1 MTIPV
6 NDMQPFAKQQIVVMV
21 VANIKQYRVVLYKKL
36 AEHLL
41 RNNIV
46 LRVVYSD
53 PSPTE
58 ASKRDSAELSLP
70 LGVKV
75 ARAYFLSDR
84 LLLQFLPLSL
94 LWRADLVVVVQS
106 NGYLMNYLLQ
116 LARLIGWRRL
126 AFWGHGYN
134 HQGVVTS
141 SSERLK
147 RWLAS
152 RVDWWFTYTHD
163 TGRYLAELG
172 FPGNRITVIENATD
186 TSAFAHEV
194 ADVSR
199 NDVVD
204 LRRQLGFPVNACSA
218 LFCGSLYADKQLG
231 FLVQVG
237 DELHR
242 KFSNF
247 RMIVIGD
254 GQQKEWLSDAAK
266 AKGWLRYCGPQFGSD
281 KAKFFAMSDFFL
293 HPGAVG
299 LSILDSFAAGL
310 PFITSDYD
318 KHGPE
323 MAYLEHEG
331 NGIMLPFKL
340 EAFVEGVGRVIEDR
354 DFLASLREGAR
365 AAGTRYTLENMVG
378 NVANGVVDY
387 LSSAH
392 YTRHF
397 RVIS

>member
-1 MTIPV
+1 MTATA
-6 NDMQPFAKQQIVVMV
+6 NEMLPFGERKLVVMV
-21 VANIKQYRVVLYKKL
+21 VANVKQFRVVFYEKL
-36 AEHLL
+36 AERLL
-41 RNNIV
+41 RSNIE

-58 ASKRDSAELSLP
+58 ASKRDSAELSSP
-70 LGVKV
+70 LGIKV

-84 LLLQFLPLSL
+84 LLLQALPLSL
-94 LWRADLVVVVQS
+94 LWRADLVVVVQA

-116 LARLIGWRRL
+116 LARLFGWRRL

-152 RVDWWFTYTHD
+152 KVDWWFTYTHN

-172 FPGNRITVIENATD
+172 FPKNQITVVENAID
-186 TSAFAHEV
+186 TSAFAHAV
-194 ADVSR
+194 ANVTRS
-199 NDVVD
+199 DVVE
-204 LRRQLGFPVNACSA
+204 LRRQLGFPDNTCIA

-237 DELHR
+237 DELNR

-247 RMIVIGD
+247 RMVVIGD
-254 GQQKEWLSDAAK
+254 GKQKKWISDAAV

-299 LSILDSFAAGL
+299 LAILDSFAASL
-310 PFITSDYD
+310 PFISSNYD

-323 MAYLEHEG
+323 IAYLEHEG
-331 NGIMLPFKL
+331 NGLMLPFYL
-340 EAFVEGVGRVIEDR
+340 EAFVEGVGRVIEDH
-354 DFLASLREGAR
+354 DFLASLREGAK
-365 AAGTRYTLENMVG
+365 ASGTRYTLENMVG

-392 YTRHF
+392 HTSHLR
-397 RVIS
+397 